1 MRIKDNKDFYIKQ
14 LMFTSGVCNTSH
26 SNSSKMLREYSLP
39 LLLVLLP
46 DMPQP
51 LDPDPR
57 DSAAADTPLPEE
69 AEPVPEHASS

>member
-1 MRIKDNKDFYIKQ
+1 
-14 LMFTSGVCNTSH
+14 
-26 SNSSKMLREYSLP
+26 MLREHLLP
-39 LLLVLLP
+39 VLPVLLP